1 MKTLGGQA
9 FLLAEECF
17 GNMGRIWHRKIAEQF
32 SFFVFLGFKAHNLI
46 KGNH

>member
-1 MKTLGGQA
+1 MRTLGGQA

-17 GNMGRIWHRKIAEQF
+17 GNMGRIWHRKIAEQA
-32 SFFVFLGFKAHNLI
+32 FLKSGFKAHNLI